1 MYQDDDPLSYALK
14 STHCGWNHG
23 VLASVEFVRPSPKPR
38 KAISLIGRPL
48 NAQRVAH
55 DRQPLRPGDQQALMF
70 HFAFHLAFHF
80 GRENRKMKHPFPK
93 TQFAQWFSR
102 STVVFHLP
110 FHLVFHSARKTE
122 RNTQAR
128 IATASLSLPVLTL
141 LRLATAFRPW
151 LDHQQTGEPV
161 HGLLVLERGIRSLP
175 LTVLTRH
182 ELIGRII
189 GLGRGPISLYM
200 LQAGI
205 VGLPNVGKST
215 LFNALT
221 AQEAAL
227 AANYPFATI
236 EPNVGVVAV
245 PDGRLG
251 VLKDLNKAQKI
262 VPATVEFVDIAGLV
276 RGASKGEG
284 LGNQFL
290 ANIRETHAV
299 IQVVRCFEDENIIH
313 VEGSVDPIRDIET
326 IQIELALADLASI
339 EKRKD
344 KAGRSAKSGDKD
356 AKRELEI
363 IEKIQPV
370 LEEGRPIRAA
380 ALTDDEREIVRKWF
394 LLTSKPTIYAAN
406 VDEGSLADP
415 DSNPHVLAVKKHAAA
430 ENSDVVVICAKL
442 EAELVALEDAERA
455 EYLKD
460 LGLES
465 SGVDKMI
472 KAAYHM
478 LGLMSFLTA
487 GEKEVRAWTIP
498 IGTKAPQAAGEIH
511 TDIERGFIRAE
522 IIGYDDLVAC
532 GSRKAA
538 SEKGLARLEG
548 KEYVMQDGDVVDFR
562 FNV

>member
-1 MYQDDDPLSYALK
+1 
-14 STHCGWNHG
+14 
-23 VLASVEFVRPSPKPR
+23 
-38 KAISLIGRPL
+38 
-48 NAQRVAH
+48 
-55 DRQPLRPGDQQALMF
+55 
-70 HFAFHLAFHF
+70 
-80 GRENRKMKHPFPK
+80 
-93 TQFAQWFSR
+93 
-102 STVVFHLP
+102 
-110 FHLVFHSARKTE
+110 
-122 RNTQAR
+122 
-128 IATASLSLPVLTL
+128 
-141 LRLATAFRPW
+141 
-151 LDHQQTGEPV
+151 
-161 HGLLVLERGIRSLP
+161 
-175 LTVLTRH
+175 
-182 ELIGRII
+182 
-189 GLGRGPISLYM
+189 M

-221 AQEAAL
+221 AQESAL

-236 EPNVGVVAV
+236 EPNVGMVAV
-245 PDGRLG
+245 PDERLA
-251 VLKDLNKAQKI
+251 VLEKLNKAQKV
-262 VPATVEFVDIAGLV
+262 VPAMVEFLDIAGLV

-299 IQVVRCFEDENIIH
+299 VQVVRCFDDDNIIH

-326 IQIELALADLASI
+326 IQIELALADLASA

-344 KAGRSAKSGDKD
+344 KATRSAKSGGDKD

-363 IEKIQPV
+363 LDKILPV
-370 LEEGRPIRAA
+370 LEEGRPARAA
-380 ALTDDEREIVRKWF
+380 DLTDDERAIVKTWF
-394 LLTSKPTIYAAN
+394 FLSTKPTIYAAN
-406 VDEGSLADP
+406 VDEETLADP
-415 DSNPHVLAVKKHAAA
+415 DANPYVAAVKAHAAS
-430 ENSDVVVICAKL
+430 ENADLVVICAQL
-442 EAELVALEDAERA
+442 EAELVALDPAERD

-465 SGVDKMI
+465 SGVDKLI